1 MPGCRLGCRALRIDR
16 NCIEKRVRAVC
27 ERTAWRVFCFV
38 LFWWNGGCLAM
49 ILLAEIRLHE
59 RIIWIG

>member
-1 MPGCRLGCRALRIDR
+1 VKEQLGA
-16 NCIEKRVRAVC
+16 
-27 ERTAWRVFCFV
+27 FFV
-38 LFWWNGGCLAM
+38 LFWWNDGCLAM

>member
-1 MPGCRLGCRALRIDR
+1 VKEQLGAFFI
-16 NCIEKRVRAVC
+16 
-27 ERTAWRVFCFV
+27 

-59 RIIWIG
+59 RIMR

>member
-1 MPGCRLGCRALRIDR
+1 MPGYRLGCRALRIDR
-16 NCIEKRVRAVC
+16 NCIENASGL
-27 ERTAWRVFCFV
+27 FV
-38 LFWWNGGCLAM
+38 KEQLGAFFILLWWNDGCLAM

>member
-16 NCIEKRVRAVC
+16 NCIENRAGL
-27 ERTAWRVFCFV
+27 FV
-38 LFWWNGGCLAM
+38 KEQLGAFFV
-49 ILLAEIRLHE
+49 LAEIRLHE

>member
-1 MPGCRLGCRALRIDR
+1 MPGCRLGCRALWIDR
-16 NCIEKRVRAVC
+16 NCIENRAGLFVK
-27 ERTAWRVFCFV
+27 EQLGAFFV
-38 LFWWNGGCLAM
+38 LFLWNGGCLAM